1 MNIGLV
7 AEAEAKQALYAA
19 ARQLH
24 TDHVR
29 AIIADHAS
37 YEVAWWR
44 ELCGVDLNALIAQKG

>member
-1 MNIGLV
+1 VNIGLV
-7 AEAEAKQALYAA
+7 AEAEAKQALYAT
-19 ARQLH
+19 ARKLH

-44 ELCGVDLNALIAQKG
+44 ELCGVDVLARDAGKG